1 MPSLRRTASS
11 PSVRSTL
18 RSSPYSS
25 AALLTRAGHNNRRT
39 SGSETSNR
47 RVLADLEWWTVTD
60 GQCNADQESEESI
73 NVNSEFNLE
82 LTQGLA
88 ITHVDGGLDYSSM
101 SWGAT
106 SHILVGANNETTELT
121 VPTEQFSSLSLAP
134 QTPPQRFRALDSA
147 ASSVESSPEP
157 SLGPLPGD
165 LSGLSDF
172 EQGFAAAPLSL
183 LPSQRRLPSR
193 NLPSLLTRSFTFAD
207 CFSLKIDYPSQYADF
222 ATSPLSS
229 APDFL
234 N

>member
-11 PSVRSTL
+11 PSVRSSV

-25 AALLTRAGHNNRRT
+25 AALLTRAGNSNRRT

-60 GQCNADQESEESI
+60 GQCSPSADQESDESI
-73 NVNSEFNLE
+73 HVAPE
-82 LTQGLA
+82 LVVHVDFAQGLDV
-88 ITHVDGGLDYSSM
+88 TRVDTSVDYLSS
-101 SWGAT
+101 SWDST
-106 SHILVGANNETTELT
+106 PHFLVGTNDET
-121 VPTEQFSSLSLAP
+121 VPTEQLSSLTLTP

-147 ASSVESSPEP
+147 ASSLESSPEP
-157 SLGPLPGD
+157 FFGSLPTD
-165 LSGLSDF
+165 IDGLSDF

-183 LPSQRRLPSR
+183 LPTQRRVPSR
-193 NLPSLLTRSFTFAD
+193 NLPTILTRSFTFAD
-207 CFSLKIDYPSQYADF
+207 CFSLKADYPKQYADF